1 MRQCYYILRQY
12 YILRRLLLHFALVL
26 HFATIITFC
35 GVTKFKGGEILAH
48 LNENYPNLCLLGE
61 TRLYLQHTRKI
72 MNYTNLI
79 NSVYNL
85 KWDLRKQT

>member
-1 MRQCYYILRQY
+1 M
-12 YILRRLLLHFALVL
+12 
-26 HFATIITFC
+26 
-35 GVTKFKGGEILAH
+35 ILADIA
-48 LNENYPNLCLLGE
+48 NFGE

-85 KWDLRKQT
+85 KWDLRK